1 MKKILYL
8 AAALLMAACSGD
20 KTPASEGSNYFFQD
34 TAEVSAPE
42 TDSFDFVQ
50 KRGPWEFALQGEYPA
65 GKNEGLA
72 RAVRE
77 WISELMGGTYE
88 GDLADAD
95 ALCAHYAER
104 CFDDE
109 DMELT
114 EQLEQDGMECYSRW
128 NIHLQ
133 WENDSLA
140 TYLLSNEWFGGGA
153 HGSYLVWGATFRK
166 SDGRRFDTDMLKGG
180 QVPNEVLVKGLKAY
194 FEVETDEE
202 LVEDL
207 MLPEGSDVSYLPM
220 PTSAPWIEGDGL
232 HLMYQQYEIC
242 SYAAGMPAITIP
254 TDQMGQYLTATV
266 RRLMVDD

>member
-8 AAALLMAACSGD
+8 AATLLMAACGGD
-20 KTPASEGSNYFFQD
+20 KAPVSEGSSYFFQN
-34 TAEVSAPE
+34 TTEELASE
-42 TDSFDFVQ
+42 TDSINYVQ
-50 KRGPWEFALQGEYPA
+50 KKGPWEFALSGEYPS
-65 GKNEGLA
+65 GKNEGLT

-77 WISELMGGTYE
+77 WVSELLGGTYE
-88 GDLADAD
+88 GELADTA

-109 DMELT
+109 DMDMI
-114 EQLEQDGMECYSRW
+114 EQMEQESIECYSRW

-140 TYLLSNEWFGGGA
+140 TYLLSNEWYGGGA
-153 HGSYLVWGATFRK
+153 HGSYLMWGATFRK
-166 SDGRRFDTDMLKGG
+166 SDGRRFDSDMLKGE
-180 QVPNEVLVKGLKAY
+180 QLPNEVLAKGLKTY

-207 MLPEGSDVSYLPM
+207 MLPEGSDVHYLPM

-232 HLMYQQYEIC
+232 HLIYQQYEIC

-254 TDQMGQYLTATV
+254 TDQMGQYLTATMKK
-266 RRLMVDD
+266 LISD